1 LSILLCIFVSSE
13 RTNRFFFLYAAQ
25 KVILTNF
32 KQMQMQEPRSTNML
46 QLDKDVENLHLD
58 LAALKAHARDL
69 VRNNGASLFVFFHL
83 TRFAFLGV

>member
-32 KQMQMQEPRSTNML
+32 KQIKEPRSTNML

>member
-1 LSILLCIFVSSE
+1 
-13 RTNRFFFLYAAQ
+13 
-25 KVILTNF
+25 
-32 KQMQMQEPRSTNML
+32 ML

>member
-1 LSILLCIFVSSE
+1 MSILLCIFVSSE

-32 KQMQMQEPRSTNML
+32 KQIKEPRSTNML

-83 TRFAFLGV
+83 TRFVFLGV

>member
-32 KQMQMQEPRSTNML
+32 KQMQESRSTNML

>member
-32 KQMQMQEPRSTNML
+32 KQMQEPRSTNML

>member
-1 LSILLCIFVSSE
+1 MSILLCIFVSSE

-32 KQMQMQEPRSTNML
+32 KQMQEPRSTNML

>member
-1 LSILLCIFVSSE
+1 MSILLCIFVSSE
-13 RTNRFFFLYAAQ
+13 RTNRFFFSYAAQ

-32 KQMQMQEPRSTNML
+32 KQMQESRSTNML

-58 LAALKAHARDL
+58 LAALKAHARNL

>member
-1 LSILLCIFVSSE
+1 MSILLCIFVSSE

-32 KQMQMQEPRSTNML
+32 KQIKEPRSTNML

>member
-1 LSILLCIFVSSE
+1 MSILLCIFVSSE

-32 KQMQMQEPRSTNML
+32 KQMQEPRSTNML
-46 QLDKDVENLHLD
+46 ELDKDVENLHLD

>member
-1 LSILLCIFVSSE
+1 LSTLLCIFVSSE

-32 KQMQMQEPRSTNML
+32 KQMQEPRSTNML
-46 QLDKDVENLHLD
+46 QLDKDVESLHLD

>member
-1 LSILLCIFVSSE
+1 MSILLCIFVSSE
-13 RTNRFFFLYAAQ
+13 RTNRFFFSYAAQ

-32 KQMQMQEPRSTNML
+32 KQMQEPRSTNML

>member
-1 LSILLCIFVSSE
+1 MSILLCIFVSSE
-13 RTNRFFFLYAAQ
+13 RTNRFFFSYAAQ

-32 KQMQMQEPRSTNML
+32 KQMQESRSTNML